1 MSFTEVWNEA
11 YNLYSEL
18 ADSGSNV
25 ARKATK
31 DMLVCHAKE
40 GNILP
45 SEVAPILND
54 VIETY
59 EL

>member
-11 YNLYSEL
+11 YNLYAEL
-18 ADSGSNV
+18 ADNGNTV

-40 GNILP
+40 GDILP
-45 SEVAPILND
+45 SEVNAILDD
-54 VIETY
+54 VMETY